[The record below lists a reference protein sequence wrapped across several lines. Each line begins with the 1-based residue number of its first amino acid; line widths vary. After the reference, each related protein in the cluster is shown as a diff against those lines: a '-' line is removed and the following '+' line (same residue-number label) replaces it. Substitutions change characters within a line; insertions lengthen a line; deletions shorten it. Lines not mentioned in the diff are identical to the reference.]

1 MTTRALGLAVCL
13 ALAAPAAWAEHWRL
27 DPVHTQI
34 RFAVDHLGFSRS
46 MGLVSI
52 AAGELDFDPKQPE
65 QAKLDVHIDLTTLNL
80 GDTKWNE
87 TVKSWQFLHVKDS
100 PEARYVSTAVQANGD
115 GSGTIHGMLTLHG
128 KTQLVDVAFRL
139 NKVGN
144 DPYSF
149 KRTAGFSA
157 TARLTRSAFG
167 MDKLLSAVGDT
178 IELDIA
184 VEAQRARAA
193 KAGDSSKTE
202 DEHEP
207 AQ

>member
-1 MTTRALGLAVCL
+1 MMLRLSCFVLCL
-13 ALAAPAAWAEHWRL
+13 VLAAPARAEHWRL

-52 AAGELDFDPKQPE
+52 ASGELEFDPQRWAE
-65 QAKLDVHIDLTTLNL
+65 ARVDVRIALDTLFL
-80 GDTKWNE
+80 GDAKWAE
-87 TVKSWQFLHVKDS
+87 TVKSWQFLHVKDW
-100 PEARYVSTAVQANGD
+100 PQARYVSTGVQANGD

-128 KTQLVDVAFRL
+128 KTQPVDVAFRL

-157 TARLTRSAFG
+157 TARFARSAFG

-193 KAGDSSKTE
+193 KAGDSSDTE